1 MSKLLLHEFHEKLG
15 AHFQTVNGAEVVSDY
30 GNTTAEYTA
39 LNDTTAILDLS
50 FRSRICLTGT
60 DRVRFLHGQVTNDI
74 TRLRPGEGC
83 YAALTTSKG
92 RMESDLNIYQL
103 KDELLLDFEPGLAQT
118 VSQRLEKYIVSDDV
132 QMVDVSTF
140 YGVLS
145 VQGPKAA
152 EVLRGAELAK
162 EVPTKP
168 FTFIE
173 ISDATHGEI
182 YVMNQPR
189 LRGTG
194 FDLFIPNA
202 ALEGM
207 ARKLVSSAN
216 SSGGTLAGWAAFET
230 ARIEAGIPRFGADMD
245 ETNIPIECGIEARA
259 ISYNKGCY
267 IGQEVLNR
275 IHTLGHVNKSLRG
288 LRLTDDLKSLPVK
301 GDKLFHDGKE
311 VGCVTS
317 AAVSPK
323 LKANIALAY
332 IRREVDQDGTELVL
346 RSQDTET
353 PAKVETFF
361 AI

>member
-1 MSKLLLHEFHEKLG
+1 
-15 AHFQTVNGAEVVSDY
+15 
-30 GNTTAEYTA
+30 
-39 LNDTTAILDLS
+39 
-50 FRSRICLTGT
+50 
-60 DRVRFLHGQVTNDI
+60 
-74 TRLRPGEGC
+74 
-83 YAALTTSKG
+83 
-92 RMESDLNIYQL
+92 
-103 KDELLLDFEPGLAQT
+103 
-118 VSQRLEKYIVSDDV
+118 
-132 QMVDVSTF
+132 
-140 YGVLS
+140 
-145 VQGPKAA
+145 
-152 EVLRGAELAK
+152 
-162 EVPTKP
+162 
-168 FTFIE
+168 
-173 ISDATHGEI
+173 
-182 YVMNQPR
+182 MNQPR
-189 LRGTG
+189 LKGTG

-216 SSGGTLAGWAAFET
+216 LIGGTATGWTAFET

-311 VGCVTS
+311 VGYVTS